1 MREIDID
8 INPEKN
14 EKLYNIII
22 ETYIKSFKYFIYE
35 GKNIYNALD
44 FFNRSILQNNIHT
57 NNILK
62 MTILYKGSLHFRKI
76 IILFKDK
83 KVYKDELYKLKI
95 NKYLEKNKEK
105 KELRKILIQ
114 KTTEKIALLF
124 AG

>member
-44 FFNRSILQNNIHT
+44 FFNKNILQNNLDT

-62 MTILYKGSLHFRKI
+62 MTILYKGSFHFRKI

-83 KVYKDELYKLKI
+83 KVYKNELYKLKI
-95 NKYLEKNKEK
+95 NKCLEKNKEK